1 MSSFWN
7 GDGSQE
13 VNVLTRV
20 WQLNEQKMNKIE
32 IYIYWLLRCSIF
44 QNELLPPGRR
54 YTASS
59 CNVNLTSI
67 KNNGFMSCGC

>member
-32 IYIYWLLRCSIF
+32 IYIYTGFSDVLFFKMNCCH
-44 QNELLPPGRR
+44 QGGATEL
-54 YTASS
+54 AA
-59 CNVNLTSI
+59 V
-67 KNNGFMSCGC
+67 M